1 MKKDFKLIALVICFF
16 CIGFVMLLLVARW
29 RIYTGWSMVI
39 EDALSNELLK
49 NEIGNVKKV
58 SFSNYFKVDDS
69 YNNVG
74 CVKINAKTELGK
86 YKLCAFLQKDPLE
99 ERLVVSGYRINNEYN
114 IFNLPE
120 FNLFDYEEKINNFEN
135 VDLKL
140 GNLDYFVVMN
150 FVDEY
155 FDKKNT
161 YDLVFFDKI
170 NKAWLY
176 ETEVC
181 VRREP
186 KREYIKK
193 YIIVSSEGKLLAE
206 W

>member
-1 MKKDFKLIALVICFF
+1 
-16 CIGFVMLLLVARW
+16 MLFLVARW
-29 RIYTGWSMVI
+29 RTYSGWGMVVD
-39 EDALSNELLK
+39 DALSNETIK
-49 NEIGNVKKV
+49 KEIGVVEKV
-58 SFSNYFKVDDS
+58 SFPNYFNVGDEYK
-69 YNNVG
+69 NVG
-74 CVKINAKTELGK
+74 CVRINVKTKSGK
-86 YKLCAFLQKDPLE
+86 YKLCAFLQKNALE
-99 ERLVVSGYRINNEYN
+99 DGLAVSGYRINYEYN

-120 FNLFDYEEKINNFEN
+120 FNLSDYEEKTNNFEN

-140 GNLDYFVVMN
+140 GNLDYFGVMN

-161 YDLVFFDKI
+161 YDLVFFDEI

-193 YIIVSSEGKLLAE
+193 YIIVSSDGKLLAE
-206 W
+206 WEEE